1 MELLLK
7 RDRLGNTVA
16 GSDERL
22 LERAICGD
30 DITAFEES
38 SVFSCH
44 IVFANCAVSA
54 NRVSGLSLPHL
65 AFGDLTDPGRL
76 EREPI
81 DIIQYIYDSKC
92 KNLLCRDVLDQNR
105 TVTELFAN
113 NPHYAGFTWY
123 STRRYSDSQCQDP
136 DHLKAFGDQFK
147 VRLVFSSG
155 FSLIIKPDIVY
166 FPQDK
171 RGFLVKSAGM
181 VVPTEFANN
190 PAQYLQT
197 GKPLIA
203 NKTFSLAYLAIDS
216 NGLLTIAHQQC
227 FSADESVEENLVRS
241 FSVSEPTPRFKG
253 YLDRQSGPK
262 TMVTRLECDLA
273 VLVPE

>member
-7 RDRLGNTVA
+7 RDRLGNIAA
-16 GSDERL
+16 GSDKRL

-44 IVFANCAVSA
+44 IMFANYAVGA
-54 NRVSGLSLPHL
+54 DRVSGLSLPHL
-65 AFGDLTDPGRL
+65 AFGDLTDSGRL

-92 KNLLCRDVLDQNR
+92 KNLLCRDVLDQDR
-105 TVTELFAN
+105 TVTESFAN
-113 NPHYAGFTWY
+113 NPHYASFAWY
-123 STRRYSDSQCQDP
+123 STRRYSDFQCQDP

-147 VRLVFSSG
+147 VRLAFSSN
-155 FSLIIKPDIVY
+155 FFMIVKPNIVY
-166 FPQDK
+166 FPEEERD
-171 RGFLVKSAGM
+171 FLVKSAGL
-181 VVPTEFANN
+181 VLPTEFANN
-190 PAQYLQT
+190 PAQYLHT

-203 NKTFSLAYLAIDS
+203 NRTFSLVYLAIDS
-216 NGLLTIAHQQC
+216 DGHLTIAYQPC
-227 FSADESVEENLVRS
+227 YSADESIEDNLIRS

-253 YLDRQSGPK
+253 VHNRKTGPG
-262 TMVTRLECDLA
+262 TMATRLRCDYA
-273 VLVPE
+273 ILVPE